1 MQLGA
6 KWVQNSKNL
15 VHPQLSFC
23 CYQRKNDG
31 PGPKEEIFGLHPYG
45 GCEDLQITPQG
56 RYPAQGAYF
65 SFWVHFHRADFPMP
79 ITGFMVVRLQ

>member
-15 VHPQLSFC
+15 VYPQLSFC

-45 GCEDLQITPQG
+45 GCEDLQITPQC

>member
-45 GCEDLQITPQG
+45 GCEDLQITPQC
-56 RYPAQGAYF
+56 RYPAQGAF
-65 SFWVHFHRADFPMP
+65 LSFWVHFHRADFPMP
-79 ITGFMVVRLQ
+79 ITGFMVVGLQ